1 MEVIGWVGSIM
12 LALCGLPQAIKSY
25 RTKSSKDIS
34 IWFLILWLL
43 GEVLTL
49 VYVFPKLDWP
59 LIMNYSFNIGLICVI
74 LKYR

>member
-34 IWFLILWLL
+34 IWFLVLWLL